1 MNPINETARIIRSNI
16 DNIDKILANEHIDYK
31 KGKELKEKRDTYA
44 EYLKNLIPSLQGVDY

>member
-16 DNIDKILANEHIDYK
+16 ENIDKILANEHIDYK
-31 KGKELKEKRDTYA
+31 KGKELKEKRDKYA